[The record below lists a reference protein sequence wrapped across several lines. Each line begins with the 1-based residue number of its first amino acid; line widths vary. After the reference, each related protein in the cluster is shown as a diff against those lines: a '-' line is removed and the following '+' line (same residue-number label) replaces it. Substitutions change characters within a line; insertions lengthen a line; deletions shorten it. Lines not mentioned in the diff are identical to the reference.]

1 MAENKTEMI
10 PVPLPTEVPPPPSL
24 DNIPLDI
31 LHSATVEM
39 LIQQTEDLSSR
50 LKVNIRRN
58 SQLEQ
63 RILTQ
68 EKEIAELNRKRENV
82 LAQIEIVKEKE
93 KIWTSQ
99 KQAQQRQ
106 SETLQKESDLLE
118 LRYQELYTTTKQK
131 ERERQADLAKKQQV
145 ITRLEKKLDI
155 MHRVRIRAKEK
166 LRQLL
171 LEMAQGLH
179 KTHKSARQSE
189 SSNRLLK
196 RNFSDLKNETIEK
209 ENFFREQLQNLKA
222 ASEKG
227 LRALDERITDLNEKN
242 KSLIAQ
248 KQELQTEF
256 DNLQAQYH
264 DEKKNRIRLKRVS
277 EELSEL
283 KNERIRLK
291 REMADQ
297 KESMSDQTLAQTEE
311 LKQFKSELAELRKQQ
326 QDDRENL
333 AEAEK
338 KILSLNRDN
347 TEMADQ
353 LASVQKLW
361 IEAQERLEKEEL
373 RSQTLEKINRQLS
386 QHSKTERV
394 EKSIEAA
401 HQSETKEK
409 KSTNEIDPFQRKI
422 QNVCASQYRTLAK
435 PSDMDV

>member
-422 QNVCASQYRTLAK
+422 QNVFASQYRTLAK